1 MAEELRFVA
10 LGGVGE
16 IGMNAYLYGFG
27 PRWLLVD
34 LGIGFADDRLPGAD
48 IVLPDPRFLEAERDR
63 LLGLVLTHAHED
75 HLGAVP
81 YLWPRLGC
89 PIWCTPFAA
98 AVLRRKLADAGLVAA
113 GPIHEVEPRRPFA
126 VGPFGCRFLHVTHS
140 IPEANALVIETAAGR
155 ILHTGDW
162 KLDPA
167 PLIGPT
173 TDADGLEE
181 LGNGSVL
188 ALIGD
193 STNVLAA
200 GSSGSEAEVRDSLME
215 LIAAQPARVVLT
227 TFASNIVRMETA
239 ILAGLA
245 AGRRPF
251 VIGRSMR
258 RMIDAAREVGY
269 LKDLP
274 PLGDERELAGL
285 PRERVLALCTGSQGE
300 PRSALQRVAAG
311 GHPRLRLEP
320 GDTVIFSAKIIPGNE
335 RTLFDL
341 HNQLV
346 GGGVEVITEE
356 DHFVHVSGH
365 PCRDELEQMYRWVR
379 PAIAIPV
386 HGEARHLQAHVRLA
400 RRLGVG
406 QTLLVG
412 DGDLV
417 RLAPGP
423 AAVVGTVP
431 VGRLAVD
438 STGLIDVGDELF
450 RTRRRLAGNG
460 VVSVSLVL
468 DDQGSL
474 LAAPR
479 LAAPGVVEPARLERE
494 RAALEAAIGEAVE
507 ALDDEAVLEDAEL
520 EEAVRVAVRQ
530 GLDLPRDRR
539 PLVQVQITRL
549 DAEALARLE
558 EVDEGGPTR

>member
-98 AVLRRKLADAGLVAA
+98 AVLRRKLADSGLVAA
-113 GPIHEVEPRRPFA
+113 GPIHEVEPRRPFT

-181 LGNGSVL
+181 LGDGSVL